1 MAKVYTVTVRNR
13 AAGIALGVVILG
25 VGAVLLTVGFA
36 LLAGLMIAGGVL
48 GTGYAI
54 YRRVRGTHQTLPP
67 SRARGSDLD
76 PQLEVKPT
84 RAAVVRP
91 LPRNG
96 DAGGDGAP
104 PDGAR

>member
-25 VGAVLLTVGFA
+25 LGAVLLTVGFA

-54 YRRVRGTHQTLPP
+54 YRRLRGTRQTLPP
-67 SRARGSDLD
+67 TRGHGLD

-84 RAAVVRP
+84 RASVVRP
-91 LPRNG
+91 LPSKADPHG
-96 DAGGDGAP
+96 DA
-104 PDGAR
+104 PDNTPR